1 MYIMPF
7 ALIIQIDDF
16 LISLKNFKHQGY
28 MWGLVVII
36 MLWSKTVNGGF
47 NNSVVCVDGEFQ
59 RSLKFS
65 LIIMVLH
72 WENTT
77 RKRKE
82 QARNAH
88 VNALSSN

>member
-1 MYIMPF
+1 MFHYF
-7 ALIIQIDDF
+7 V
-16 LISLKNFKHQGY
+16 LISKFEHHEK

-65 LIIMVLH
+65 LIIMVLQRIQQ
-72 WENTT
+72 E
-77 RKRKE
+77 RKRSK
-82 QARNAH
+82 QGMRM
-88 VNALSSN
+88 

>member
-1 MYIMPF
+1 MKY
-7 ALIIQIDDF
+7 LSYIQIDDF
-16 LISLKNFKHQGY
+16 LISLKNFKHQGK

-65 LIIMVLH
+65 LIIMVLQRIQR
-72 WENTT
+72 E
-77 RKRKE
+77 RKRSK
-82 QARNAH
+82 QGMRM
-88 VNALSSN
+88 